1 METRERKREGERV
14 HFAGNGAF
22 LHELDAVVDPF
33 VVESVEIVAVVAGEL
48 VGETV
53 EKEIADE
60 EVVDSGVVEELHL
73 EENRVVLFAL
83 QLRRRR
89 RS

>member
-1 METRERKREGERV
+1 M
-14 HFAGNGAF
+14 
-22 LHELDAVVDPF
+22 
-33 VVESVEIVAVVAGEL
+33 AGEL

-60 EVVDSGVVEELHL
+60 EVVDGGVVEELHL
-73 EENRVVLFAL
+73 EENRVILFAL